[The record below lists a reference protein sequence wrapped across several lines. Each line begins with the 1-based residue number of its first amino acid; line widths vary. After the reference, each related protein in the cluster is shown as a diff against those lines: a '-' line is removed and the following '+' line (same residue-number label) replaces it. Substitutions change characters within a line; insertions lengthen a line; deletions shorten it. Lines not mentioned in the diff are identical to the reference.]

1 MTYASKMQDK
11 VYDFRKKLSVY
22 LYDHSSNQRDLVNE
36 VVVDPDADEDVV
48 IIDPSANSTKE
59 GIMDDHQNNASGWD
73 PTYFQFETVLHLLTY
88 VLFWSL

>member
-36 VVVDPDADEDVV
+36 VAVDPDADEDVV

-59 GIMDDHQNNASGWD
+59 YLCHFIKLSIKDVSSNQTKSKVWH
-73 PTYFQFETVLHLLTY
+73 
-88 VLFWSL
+88 